1 MLHLSG
7 KALFMPLEPCALRS
21 NVKRGC
27 DLRIVANV
35 FEQPRQRKETMTLP
49 SCLAFLHLK
58 GKIQNGNAYRYIWLS
73 RNSGRFA

>member
-1 MLHLSG
+1 
-7 KALFMPLEPCALRS
+7 MPLEPCALRS

-49 SCLAFLHLK
+49 SCLAFLPLK
-58 GKIQNGNAYRYIWLS
+58 GKVQTGNAYRYIWLS

>member
-7 KALFMPLEPCALRS
+7 KEPFMPLEPCALRS

-35 FEQPRQRKETMTLP
+35 REQPRQRKEAMILP
-49 SCLAFLHLK
+49 HV
-58 GKIQNGNAYRYIWLS
+58 
-73 RNSGRFA
+73 